1 MTKDRRYSIAKKLI
15 LSGDLKTLQDLVEVV
30 PKTVIAKDL
39 GTHLQTFSKMLS
51 QPDLF
56 TFRIAYRIAALLEA
70 DEKAVIE
77 IIHAEHLQQK
87 KTGKRK

>member
-56 TFRIAYRIAALLEA
+56 TFRTAYRIAALL
-70 DEKAVIE
+70 DVDDKAVME
-77 IIHAEHLQQK
+77 IIHAEHLQHK
-87 KTGKRK
+87 KTGKKK